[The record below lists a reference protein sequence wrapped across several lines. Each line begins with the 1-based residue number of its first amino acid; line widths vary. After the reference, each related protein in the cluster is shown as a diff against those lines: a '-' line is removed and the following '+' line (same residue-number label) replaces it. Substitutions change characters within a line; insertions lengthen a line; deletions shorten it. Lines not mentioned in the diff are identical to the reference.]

1 MYLPDIN
8 TLTKVDSMTA
18 IVDGL
23 YKQGKI
29 ELLQTPLGLPEG
41 RIRLILI
48 AQDQP
53 QPPACYLPYGKYP
66 GDKSTLEDFKGA
78 QWHGEAEFD
87 NQHGQ

>member
-8 TLTKVDSMTA
+8 ILTKVDSMTA
-18 IVDGL
+18 IVEGF

-29 ELLQTPLGLPEG
+29 ELLQAPLGLPEG

-48 AQDQP
+48 TQDQP
-53 QPPACYLPYGKYP
+53 KPPPCYLTYGKYQ
-66 GDKSTLEDFKGA
+66 GEKSTLLDFKDA
-78 QWHGEAEFD
+78 EWHGEDEFD